1 MWSDKVRE
9 FMNIGVCM
17 FKLDMRHVHKVFK
30 WNKKKKKNHT
40 YIHKQVR
47 VTKQHINRRR
57 NVKPIHSQMRMG

>member
-30 WNKKKKKNHT
+30 WNKKKKKKITHT
-40 YIHKQVR
+40 YISR
-47 VTKQHINRRR
+47 LE
-57 NVKPIHSQMRMG
+57 